1 MTNTQRITISL
12 PDYLYQQL
20 QTYAPKRQV
29 SRFVTEAV
37 EAKILDKKIPTDP
50 IEDFIAFR
58 DKLPKFTTKQIL
70 KAIHRGRTWPA
81 L

>member
-29 SRFVTEAV
+29 SRFVAEAV
-37 EAKILDKKIPTDP
+37 EAKILDKTIPTDP
-50 IEDFIAFR
+50 IEDFITL
-58 DKLPKFTTKQIL
+58 KHSLNLPKLTFKQL
-70 KAIHRGRTWPA
+70 KAAIAKGRM
-81 L
+81 

>member
-29 SRFVTEAV
+29 SRFVAEAV
-37 EAKILDKKIPTDP
+37 EAKILDKTIPTDP
-50 IEDFIAFR
+50 IEDFINQR
-58 DKLPKFTTKQIL
+58 EKLPKFTYKQIRR
-70 KAIHRGRTWPA
+70 AIEKGRM
-81 L
+81 

>member
-1 MTNTQRITISL
+1 MISTQRVTVSL

-20 QTYAPKRQV
+20 QTYAGKRQV

-50 IEDFIAFR
+50 IEDFINL
-58 DKLPKFTTKQIL
+58 KKSLQLPQLTWRQI
-70 KAIHRGRTWPA
+70 KAAINKGRM
-81 L
+81 